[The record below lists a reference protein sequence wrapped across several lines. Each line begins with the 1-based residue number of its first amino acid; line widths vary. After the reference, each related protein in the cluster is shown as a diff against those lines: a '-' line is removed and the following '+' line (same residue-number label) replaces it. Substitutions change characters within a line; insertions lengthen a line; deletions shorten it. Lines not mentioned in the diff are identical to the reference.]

1 MNGEP
6 HRAIQLLGNMRAQM
20 KIPSEPATSYRSPA
34 VRHPVSSGDKFN
46 KNGLEEVGITF
57 RGGVKAS
64 KKKKKVPKRGG
75 ALSVQDVF
83 TNVQKKERATLL
95 TQHYVA
101 LGKREGKA
109 LTHHVDRLRRHLTN
123 GGTVEEFLKDHEP
136 VMAYIIAAQGLVV
149 GAKHDRPL
157 FTRVTEH
164 LQHKHEQEI
173 TSGLNTAFA
182 FAEFSSDPDIKKKIR
197 SIYYDSVIMKSSLHE
212 LFEQLLSLSELG
224 QFSFELGIK
233 SVQRGL
239 ADDLHSEVS
248 SSNKSAL
255 GAMLSHLKQTSTIM
269 GLVNN
274 VTKFR
279 NDLLVAGVTV
289 HPKSVDICKDLIKVT
304 LNPIYSRDMHRIVER
319 SITTKDGGV
328 ALFLDGYLKLVKE
341 LPTSLWKEG
350 RIRATTLMMMT
361 NMLESFY
368 VDELK
373 LPHDE
378 IRVRII

>member
-1 MNGEP
+1 
-6 HRAIQLLGNMRAQM
+6 M
-20 KIPSEPATSYRSPA
+20 KIPSEPVTSYRAPA
-34 VRHPVSSGDKFN
+34 VRHQVSSGDKFN

-57 RGGVKAS
+57 RGDVKAS

-95 TQHYVA
+95 TQHYAA
-101 LGKREGKA
+101 LGKRKGKA
-109 LTHHVDRLRRHLTN
+109 LTHHVDKLRRHLTN
-123 GGTVEEFLKDHEP
+123 GGTVEEFLKEHEP

-149 GAKHDRPL
+149 GTKRDRPL
-157 FTRVTEH
+157 FTRVTDH
-164 LQHKHEQEI
+164 LHHRHEQEI

-319 SITTKDGGV
+319 SIATKNGGV

-368 VDELK
+368 ADELK
-373 LPHDE
+373 LPQNE
-378 IRVRII
+378 RRVRII